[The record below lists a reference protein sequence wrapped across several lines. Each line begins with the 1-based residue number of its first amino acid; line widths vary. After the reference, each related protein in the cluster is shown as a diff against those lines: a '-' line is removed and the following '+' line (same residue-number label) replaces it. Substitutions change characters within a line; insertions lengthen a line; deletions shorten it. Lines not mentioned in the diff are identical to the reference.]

1 MAVNVGMAP
10 SPARAS
16 GLKARIVSA
25 LLMAPVALA
34 AVWFGSPW
42 IEVLTIVAAGIMAWE
57 WTRLCGAGSFGATGV
72 LIVATVIL
80 AVVLGAARANGLALA
95 VAVAGSGLVL
105 GIGLGRREPAPN
117 LTAIGVLWLAVP
129 CIALLWLA
137 REMGTGAIFWI
148 LAVVWATD
156 IGAYA
161 VGRTVGGPK
170 LAPRISPGKT
180 WSGLFGGMACAAL
193 AGFITARIAGTP
205 PWSLV
210 LLSAALAVVGQAG
223 DLAESSLKRRF
234 GAKDASGLIPGHGGL
249 LDRLDALLAVVAT
262 VAVLRLAGVVSLR

>member
-1 MAVNVGMAP
+1 MAGNAGMAP

-16 GLKARIVSA
+16 GLKARILSA

-42 IEVLTIVAAGIMAWE
+42 LEVLTVAVAAVMAWE
-57 WTRLCGAGSFGATGV
+57 WGRLCGSGSFGPSGKLALVVVV
-72 LIVATVIL
+72 L
-80 AVVLGAARANGLALA
+80 VVLLGAAGRSGMGLAVGVVGA
-95 VAVAGSGLVL
+95 GLVL
-105 GIGLGRREPAPN
+105 GVSLSRRDPAPN
-117 LTAIGVLWLAVP
+117 ATAIGVLWLAVP
-129 CIALLWLA
+129 CISLLWLA
-137 REMGTGAIFWI
+137 RDMGSGAVLWI

-156 IGAYA
+156 IGAYT

-180 WSGLFGGMACAAL
+180 WSGLAGGMVCAAAVGL
-193 AGFITARIAGTP
+193 ATARLTGAP
-205 PWSLV
+205 LWPLV

-234 GAKDASGLIPGHGGL
+234 GAKDASGLIPGHGGV
-249 LDRLDALLAVVAT
+249 LDRLDSLLAVVTT
-262 VAVLRLAGVVSLR
+262 VAVLRLAGAVSLR

>member
-1 MAVNVGMAP
+1 MAP

-16 GLKARIVSA
+16 GLAARIVSA

-42 IEVLTIVAAGIMAWE
+42 LDFLTIAAAAIMAWE
-57 WTRLCGAGSFGATGV
+57 WARLCGSGAVGPTG
-72 LIVATVIL
+72 
-80 AVVLGAARANGLALA
+80 AVVLAIVVLSVVLAASGRHGMALA
-95 VAVAGSGLVL
+95 IAVVGAGAVL
-105 GIGLGRREPAPN
+105 GLSLHRREPAPN
-117 LTAIGVLWLAVP
+117 LTAVGVVWLAVP

-137 REMGTGAIFWI
+137 RDMGTGAVFWI

-180 WSGLFGGMACAAL
+180 WSGLVGGMACAAIT
-193 AGFITARIAGTP
+193 GFVAARIAGVAP
-205 PWSLV
+205 LGVV

-249 LDRLDALLAVVAT
+249 LDRLDALLAVVTT
-262 VAVLRLAGVVSLR
+262 VAVLRLAGLVSLR

>member
-1 MAVNVGMAP
+1 MAP

-16 GLKARIVSA
+16 GLGARIVSA

-42 IEVLTIVAAGIMAWE
+42 LDLLTIAAAGIMAWE
-57 WTRLCGAGSFGATGV
+57 WARLCASGAVGPTGT
-72 LIVATVIL
+72 LILGVVVL
-80 AVVLGAARANGLALA
+80 AVVLAAAGRSGMALA
-95 VAVAGSGLVL
+95 VGVVGAGAVL
-105 GIGLGRREPAPN
+105 GLGLGRREPAPN
-117 LTAIGVLWLAVP
+117 LAAVGVLWLAVP

-137 REMGTGAIFWI
+137 RDMGSGAVFWI

-180 WSGLFGGMACAAL
+180 WSGLLGGMACAAVV
-193 AGFITARIAGTP
+193 GFVTSRIVDAP
-205 PWSLV
+205 PLGLV

-249 LDRLDALLAVVAT
+249 LDRLDALLAVVTT